1 MRVAVASSVGYGSIT
16 PSRLLFPAVRPG
28 SAKAVF
34 GPLRRLRL
42 AGARP
47 AAPGEAFRSSVGSPG
62 KPVEAVAESRAA
74 PGFRILRRSF
84 GRFEEGGTGFAR
96 NLRAEPQWH
105 RALRGLHAPPD
116 GARYPASGQ
125 LRFHRLRN
133 ESRGRP
139 RGRDGDER
147 NSGTCKP

>member
-62 KPVEAVAESRAA
+62 NPVEAVAESRAA
-74 PGFRILRRSF
+74 NTPDG
-84 GRFEEGGTGFAR
+84 
-96 NLRAEPQWH
+96 NLRSDAEV
-105 RALRGLHAPPD
+105 
-116 GARYPASGQ
+116 
-125 LRFHRLRN
+125 RFAESSPLYG
-133 ESRGRP
+133 SRGSHDP
-139 RGRDGDER
+139 GQIW
-147 NSGTCKP
+147 